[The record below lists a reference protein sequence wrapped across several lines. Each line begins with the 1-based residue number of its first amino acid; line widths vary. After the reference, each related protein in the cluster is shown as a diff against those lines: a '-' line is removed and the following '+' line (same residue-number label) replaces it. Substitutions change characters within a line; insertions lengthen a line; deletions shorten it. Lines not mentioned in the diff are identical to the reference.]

1 MIIEERMEVYLES
14 LDGGNGPFLDE
25 LEANARKNRVPVIRP
40 GMQSLLKVLLALKKP
55 QRILAVGTAIGFS
68 ALLMADST
76 DSGCRIVTV
85 ENYEKRI
92 AEARENFRRAGMEER
107 ITLIHGDAGEVL
119 SAMKDSF
126 DFIFMD
132 AAKGQYIHF
141 LPDALRLL
149 KTGGLLVSDN
159 VLQEGELIES
169 HYAVERRN
177 RTIYKRMREYLY
189 VLKHTE
195 GLVTSILPTGDG
207 AAVTVKTKEDIEIR
221 RGRVS

>member
-1 MIIEERMEVYLES
+1 M
-14 LDGGNGPFLDE
+14 
-25 LEANARKNRVPVIRP
+25 
-40 GMQSLLKVLLALKKP
+40 
-55 QRILAVGTAIGFS
+55 
-68 ALLMADST
+68 
-76 DSGCRIVTV
+76 
-85 ENYEKRI
+85 
-92 AEARENFRRAGMEER
+92 
-107 ITLIHGDAGEVL
+107 
-119 SAMKDSF
+119 
-126 DFIFMD
+126 
-132 AAKGQYIHF
+132 
-141 LPDALRLL
+141 